1 MSDNEPTIDQIL
13 KGLDRLREMAGK
25 LPPEFQSAQEQLA
38 ELCDQF
44 RRAREWMQPYPPEKI
59 EGN

>member
-1 MSDNEPTIDQIL
+1 
-13 KGLDRLREMAGK
+13 MAGK